1 MADLI
6 KKIKIKRQDG
16 TYTNYIPIGVDAIN
30 AITDDGDSVQ
40 FKLNKKPYCFD
51 TVADMKNAKLKKGDY
66 VVTLGYY
73 EINDGGSSIY
83 KIRTQTENDI
93 IDNGAIISIKD
104 TLVAEIIT
112 NEIYVEQFGA
122 RGDGQ
127 TDDSAAFQNALN
139 YASNRCI
146 LKLHKNKVYLI
157 ANTLKT
163 YKNTNF
169 NLNGSTIK
177 VNKKI
182 SLFWNFNPTDTYLLY
197 NGNGNIEIYNGIIDG
212 GVISYIHGENIRF
225 ENIIFNSCLW
235 DHFIEI
241 CACKDF
247 KIINCEFNGIITQ
260 TSDRNYVECI
270 QIDVCKR
277 IAFPYF
283 TDENNPTY
291 DDTLNKNIYINNC
304 KFTRGN
310 SGFSLYTAIGSHSWS
325 ANLSNYNDN
334 VKILNC
340 YIENPEHDAIR
351 LYSCS
356 NSNVENCIIKN
367 VGKKGIIIDGN
378 SNNIVVNNNQ
388 IYNCT
393 ETNIGIYNN
402 EDAYSKEN
410 IFITNNVFKSTGS
423 LIAASTISN
432 LQIKDNSFNIENLH
446 SQVIWLNNIINTVF
460 KGNIFNK
467 TALDKNIIF
476 VNSNTTFDYCDEY
489 LRLYYGNITGSINL
503 NLNITLFNDLVI
515 ALGAPSLGTYTTKN
529 IKSWVLENFRLND
542 KFQFNNGETKQLFTI
557 DSANAKNI
565 VSSVSSG
572 TELPIR
578 GIYARKI

>member
-6 KKIKIKRQDG
+6 KKIKIKKQDG

-66 VVTLGYY
+66 AVTLGYY
-73 EINDGGSSIY
+73 KINDGGSSVY
-83 KIRTQTENDI
+83 KIRTKTENDI

-104 TLVAEIIT
+104 TLVAEIVA

-122 RGDGQ
+122 KGDGQ
-127 TDDSAAFQNALN
+127 TDDSIAFQNALN
-139 YASNRCI
+139 YISNRCI

-182 SLFWNFNPTDTYLLY
+182 SLFWNFDPTDTYLLY

-334 VKILNC
+334 IKILNC

-410 IFITNNVFKSTGS
+410 IFITNNVLKSTGT
-423 LIAASTISN
+423 LIAAKAISN

-476 VNSNTTFDYCDEY
+476 VNANTTFDYCDEY